1 MKPNDLFRQFLFYF
15 RTQVARNKTSGYT
28 VTKIPSS
35 DPTSGQQYNRQATLG
50 QNEAKGLVNL
60 LSPEPSETYAA
71 ELKVQFF
78 QVWRID
84 LKLVLCYREVQGHA
98 KPKFSW

>member
-1 MKPNDLFRQFLFYF
+1 MFGFF
-15 RTQVARNKTSGYT
+15 
-28 VTKIPSS
+28 
-35 DPTSGQQYNRQATLG
+35 
-50 QNEAKGLVNL
+50 NL

-78 QVWRID
+78 QVWQID

>member
-1 MKPNDLFRQFLFYF
+1 MDTHRVRQH
-15 RTQVARNKTSGYT
+15 T
-28 VTKIPSS
+28 
-35 DPTSGQQYNRQATLG
+35 
-50 QNEAKGLVNL
+50 VNL
-60 LSPEPSETYAA
+60 LSPEPSETYAV

-78 QVWRID
+78 QVWQND